1 MAWLM
6 NLSLKYKILSIAFVG
21 VAAFLGNLVYNY
33 SVTNNNA
40 IRLTEI
46 KDVDFPTLQQAD
58 AAQTSLDKIKEMLTQ
73 AVSSNEPDMIQ
84 QADEQAQN
92 IHKLFSHIEDL
103 NADRK
108 ADVEQLELQF
118 NAYYA
123 SAVAL
128 TKGMLK
134 GAFGAKDITKSVKE
148 LGVKLTTFQSNL
160 HAFHDASYK
169 EFIDNIAAA
178 NQSSERSLVTG
189 LIVSLVM
196 MLLLGGI
203 AYLISSMVTNH
214 LNNIIGSL
222 EDMIRGEGDLTKRI
236 KSKGNDE
243 LGRLVSCFN
252 TFVER
257 LRSIIVEV
265 VGSTEQ
271 LTAAAE
277 HMKSIAEQTR
287 AEVTRQ
293 QGDTAYVATAMT
305 EVSTSVH
312 QVAGNAEM
320 AAKATKEADETAAQ
334 GKRVVAE
341 TINVIG
347 SLASEVEKAADVIHA
362 LDSDSESIGTVLV
375 VIKEI
380 AEQTNL
386 LALNAAIEA
395 ARAGEQGRGFAVVA
409 EEVRT
414 LAQRTQKSTQE
425 IQKMI
430 ERLQGGARRAVGV
443 MVDGQTKASQS
454 VEQASK
460 AGDALE
466 SITAIVSSINDM
478 NMQIASAAE
487 EQSTVVRE
495 LNNNVANIRQVADKT
510 VSGAQEATKASEE
523 LSKLAF
529 KMKSLMNQFK
539 T

>member
-1 MAWLM
+1 
-6 NLSLKYKILSIAFVG
+6 
-21 VAAFLGNLVYNY
+21 
-33 SVTNNNA
+33 
-40 IRLTEI
+40 
-46 KDVDFPTLQQAD
+46 
-58 AAQTSLDKIKEMLTQ
+58 
-73 AVSSNEPDMIQ
+73 
-84 QADEQAQN
+84 
-92 IHKLFSHIEDL
+92 
-103 NADRK
+103 
-108 ADVEQLELQF
+108 
-118 NAYYA
+118 
-123 SAVAL
+123 
-128 TKGMLK
+128 MLK
-134 GAFGAKDITKSVKE
+134 GSFGAEDITKSVKE
-148 LGVKLTTFQSNL
+148 LGVKLSAFQGNL
-160 HAFHDASYK
+160 RAFHDASYK
-169 EFIDNIAAA
+169 AFTDTIATA

-189 LIVSLVM
+189 LIISLLM
-196 MLLLGGI
+196 MLLLGGN
-203 AYLISSMVTNH
+203 AYLISSVVTNH

-236 KSKGNDE
+236 KSNGNDE
-243 LGRLVSCFN
+243 LGRLVNCFN

-271 LTAAAE
+271 LTKAAE
-277 HMKSIAEQTR
+277 RMKSIAEQTR
-287 AEVTRQ
+287 AEVTKQ
-293 QGDTAYVATAMT
+293 QGDTGYLATAMT
-305 EVSTSVH
+305 EVSASVH
-312 QVAGNAEM
+312 QVAGNAEL

-334 GKRVVAE
+334 GKQVVSE

-347 SLASEVEKAADVIHA
+347 SLASEVEKAAEVIHA
-362 LDSDSESIGTVLV
+362 LESDSESIGTVLV
-375 VIKEI
+375 VIKDI

-425 IQKMI
+425 IQEMI

-466 SITAIVSSINDM
+466 SITAIVSTINDM
-478 NMQIASAAE
+478 NIQIASAAE
-487 EQSTVVRE
+487 EQSTVVGE
-495 LNNNVANIRQVADKT
+495 LNNNITNIRQVADET
-510 VSGAQEATKASEE
+510 ASGAQEAAKASEE
-523 LSKLAF
+523 LSTLAF
-529 KMKSLMNQFK
+529 KMKALMNQFK

>member
-21 VAAFLGNLVYNY
+21 V
-33 SVTNNNA
+33 S
-40 IRLTEI
+40 
-46 KDVDFPTLQQAD
+46 
-58 AAQTSLDKIKEMLTQ
+58 
-73 AVSSNEPDMIQ
+73 
-84 QADEQAQN
+84 
-92 IHKLFSHIEDL
+92 
-103 NADRK
+103 
-108 ADVEQLELQF
+108 
-118 NAYYA
+118 
-123 SAVAL
+123 
-128 TKGMLK
+128 
-134 GAFGAKDITKSVKE
+134 
-148 LGVKLTTFQSNL
+148 
-160 HAFHDASYK
+160 
-169 EFIDNIAAA
+169 
-178 NQSSERSLVTG
+178 
-189 LIVSLVM
+189 
-196 MLLLGGI
+196 
-203 AYLISSMVTNH
+203 
-214 LNNIIGSL
+214 
-222 EDMIRGEGDLTKRI
+222 DLTKRI

-257 LRSIIVEV
+257 LRLIIVEV

-271 LTAAAE
+271 LTNAAG

-287 AEVTRQ
+287 ADVTRQ
-293 QGDTAYVATAMT
+293 QGDTSYLATAMA

-312 QVAGNAEM
+312 QVAGNAGM

-334 GKRVVAE
+334 GKQVVAE
-341 TINVIG
+341 TISVIG
-347 SLASEVEKAADVIHA
+347 SLAGEVEKAADVIHA
-362 LDSDSESIGTVLV
+362 LDSDTESIGTILV

-380 AEQTNL
+380 AQQTNL

-395 ARAGEQGRGFAVVA
+395 ARAGEQGRGFVVVA

-425 IQKMI
+425 IQEMI

-478 NMQIASAAE
+478 NIQIAGAAE
-487 EQSTVVRE
+487 EQSTVVGE
-495 LNNNVANIRQVADKT
+495 LNNNIANIRQVADET

-529 KMKSLMNQFK
+529 KMKSLMNQFE

>member
-33 SVTNNNA
+33 SVTNSNA
-40 IRLTEI
+40 HRLVQV
-46 KDVDFPTLQQAD
+46 KDVDFPTLQKAE
-58 AAQTSLDKIKEMLTQ
+58 AAQTSLDKIKELLTQ
-73 AVSSNEPDMIQ
+73 AVSANEPDLIK
-84 QADEQAQN
+84 QADDHAQN
-92 IHKLFSHIEDL
+92 IHELFADIEKL
-103 NADRK
+103 NVDRK
-108 ADVEQLELQF
+108 TEIADLERQF
-118 NAYYA
+118 DTYYT

-128 TKGMLK
+128 TRGMLQ
-134 GAFGAKDITKSVKE
+134 GSFGGEDITKSVKD
-148 LGVKLTTFQSNL
+148 LGVKLSVFQNNL

-169 EFIDNIAAA
+169 EFTNTIATA
-178 NQSSERSLVTG
+178 NESSQRSLVTG
-189 LIVSLVM
+189 LIISLVM

-203 AYLISSMVTNH
+203 AWLISSVVTNH
-214 LNNIIGSL
+214 LNNIIVSL

-243 LGRLVSCFN
+243 LGRLVNCFN

-265 VGSTEQ
+265 VGSTEH
-271 LTAAAE
+271 LTKAAE

-293 QGDTAYVATAMT
+293 QGDTAYLATAMT

-320 AAKATKEADETAAQ
+320 AAKATKEADETAVQ
-334 GKRVVAE
+334 GRQVVSD

-347 SLASEVEKAADVIHA
+347 SLAGEVEKAAEVIHA
-362 LDSDSESIGTVLV
+362 LESDSESIGTVLV

-425 IQKMI
+425 IQEMI

-460 AGDALE
+460 AGNALE
-466 SITAIVSSINDM
+466 SITTIVSTINDM
-478 NMQIASAAE
+478 NIQIASAAE
-487 EQSTVVRE
+487 EQSSVVGE
-495 LNNNVANIRQVADKT
+495 LNNNIANIRQVADET
-510 VSGAQEATKASEE
+510 ANGAQEATKASEE